1 MPTRQQLYYIFIWL
15 LKNLLIFMVGA
26 ALGIFV
32 VFINADSLLK
42 AAIPKDIGLGV
53 IAVAPILILFYA
65 MFFGTI
71 GGVIAILLYYVI
83 KFLRG
88 RRAARARLEQIR
100 KEHNIK

>member
-1 MPTRQQLYYIFIWL
+1 MI
-15 LKNLLIFMVGA
+15 GA
-26 ALGIFV
+26 AIGILM
-32 VFINADSLLK
+32 VFIKAEPLLRS
-42 AAIPKDIGLGV
+42 AIPKDIGLGV

-71 GGVIAILLYYVI
+71 GGVIAIVLYYVI

-88 RRAARARLEQIR
+88 RRAAHARLEQIR